1 MSMSCHDASGD
12 DTLNADAKVSSGIK
26 RIVLVGNPN
35 CGKSTLFN
43 LITGM
48 SVHVGNWPGVTVDV
62 KMAQWKVNGEIWE
75 VVDLPGSYSLLGK
88 NADEQVTSSFLL
100 SQEYDVIL
108 NVVDSTSLER
118 SLMLTLEL
126 LDLQK
131 LTGPILL
138 SYLPTSAYVV
148 PENPMPQNPAL
159 DFLPCFYNNNV

>member
-1 MSMSCHDASGD
+1 MSM
-12 DTLNADAKVSSGIK
+12 LVSSGIK

-88 NADEQVTSSFLL
+88 TLTNKSPVVFCYHKNTMSS
-100 SQEYDVIL
+100 
-108 NVVDSTSLER
+108 
-118 SLMLTLEL
+118 
-126 LDLQK
+126 
-131 LTGPILL
+131 
-138 SYLPTSAYVV
+138 
-148 PENPMPQNPAL
+148 
-159 DFLPCFYNNNV
+159 

>member
-1 MSMSCHDASGD
+1 VENHA
-12 DTLNADAKVSSGIK
+12 VQ
-26 RIVLVGNPN
+26 
-35 CGKSTLFN
+35 

-48 SVHVGNWPGVTVDV
+48 SVHVEIARSYRGCE
-62 KMAQWKVNGEIWE
+62 NGSVESERRIWE

-126 LDLQK
+126 LTYRSL
-131 LTGPILL
+131 
-138 SYLPTSAYVV
+138 
-148 PENPMPQNPAL
+148 
-159 DFLPCFYNNNV
+159 